1 MAERGKLH
9 KDTTFMHSQ
18 EAPSTREVA
27 EYLDKT
33 IKAALEHADIAAL
46 AHALWESKGRPLGSD
61 REDWFNAE
69 RKLKTNGR
77 RDPGVAAS

>member
-1 MAERGKLH
+1 
-9 KDTTFMHSQ
+9 MHSQ

-33 IKAALEHADIAAL
+33 DFADDSTQDAIKAALDHADIAAL
-46 AHALWESKGRPLGSD
+46 AHAMWESKGRPLGSD

-77 RDPGVAAS
+77 R